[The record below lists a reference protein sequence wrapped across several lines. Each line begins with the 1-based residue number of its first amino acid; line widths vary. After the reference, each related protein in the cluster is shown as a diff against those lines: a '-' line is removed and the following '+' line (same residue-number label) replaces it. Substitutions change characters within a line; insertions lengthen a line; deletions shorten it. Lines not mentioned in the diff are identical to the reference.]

1 MPGPAIQ
8 VTFTSEPYHTSLR
21 GADERV
27 CCIQA
32 ENVIRA
38 WVRQGH
44 HIVVDVRCDDAALRR
59 RVVGYLNDVIADV
72 LAEPLL
78 EHVEPLAPGRDF

>member
-1 MPGPAIQ
+1 MPGSAIQ

-21 GADERV
+21 GTDERV

-44 HIVVDVRCDDAALRR
+44 HIVVDVRCDDLSVRR
-59 RVVGYLNDVIADV
+59 RVVSYLNDVVADV

-78 EHVEPLAPGRDF
+78 ESAGQLSLKPSI

>member
-1 MPGPAIQ
+1 MPGPAIL
-8 VTFTSEPYHTSLR
+8 VTFTSEPYHTNLR

-44 HIVVDVRCDDAALRR
+44 HIVVDVRCDDAAVRR
-59 RVVGYLNDVIADV
+59 RVVAYLNDVIADV

-78 EHVEPLAPGRDF
+78 EGAAPLPLGRSA

>member
-1 MPGPAIQ
+1 MSGPPIQ

-44 HIVVDVRCDDAALRR
+44 HIVVDVRCDDAAARR

-78 EHVEPLAPGRDF
+78 ADADPIAIGPDF